1 MVVFDYDKRLHI
13 PADIS
18 KQKHIYGLQYLE
30 NYLSNVFDVGFD
42 SDLLNSRKAVKYAA
56 EPGPVIHVIR
66 FEQYHR
72 VDKNIVCF
80 KIG

>member
-42 SDLLNSRKAVKYAA
+42 SDLLNSRKAVKYAT
-56 EPGPVIHVIR
+56 ETSPVVRMIR
-66 FEQYHR
+66 FKQNHR
-72 VDKNIVCF
+72 VDKNIMGF
-80 KIG
+80 